1 MRTRRTGSEQL
12 PYEGFLLLQ
21 WDILE
26 ASSQSILN
34 RTSCLQLLQTILVR
48 DNKYESSM
56 GYPGGQQYGIS
67 RRSTVWDIPEVSNQ
81 SILNRTSCLQLLQ
94 TILVRDSK
102 YETRTNQVSSK
113 VFHAYLQFF
122 LET

>member
-1 MRTRRTGSEQL
+1 
-12 PYEGFLLLQ
+12 
-21 WDILE
+21 
-26 ASSQSILN
+26 
-34 RTSCLQLLQTILVR
+34 
-48 DNKYESSM
+48 M

-67 RRSTVWDIPEVSNQ
+67 RRSTVRDILEANSQ
-81 SILNRTSCLQLLQ
+81 SILNSTSCLQLLQ
-94 TILVRDSK
+94 TIHVRDSK